1 MEGIGAIGTII
12 IAVVV
17 LIIIFLLLR
26 EVSCWYFKIN
36 QNLKIQEEL
45 LKLQRET
52 VQLLEKLVKTNK
64 GSSSDNDM
72 VNTKDTLD
80 NKSNPDKLS
89 DEEIENVNLKI
100 PDLKENEV
108 IVIHSVSRIIK
119 RIHKTEFAKDKG
131 WIIVKE
137 FAK

>member
-1 MEGIGAIGTII
+1 MII
-12 IAVVV
+12 ITIVI
-17 LIIIFLLLR
+17 LIAIFLLLR

-80 NKSNPDKLS
+80 NKPNPDKLS

>member
-1 MEGIGAIGTII
+1 MEYLGMII
-12 IAVVV
+12 ITIVI
-17 LIIIFLLLR
+17 LIAIFLLLR

-80 NKSNPDKLS
+80 NKPNPDKLS